1 MSNTMTDQEVKE
13 LTEALSDVRSEDN
26 EMIENLPS
34 NNGVEER
41 VPDDPYEY
49 EEEEVTSYTD
59 PMTGES
65 KIIPEKID
73 PLDNITIDESG
84 LDGLLNMSDED
95 IKTMDIALDEFKQA
109 LSELPSLNNEDTKA
123 LKKVFDRYRF
133 GEEFS
138 LYNSFPNNIKKYVDA
153 TVSMLASDNGGTL
166 DTKDMRS
173 VISKTILDD
182 ILNNIHMNKVYTDL
196 NSSVNDA
203 FKEIKDTTT
212 SETNLN
218 VRTKISAFK
227 DLADKIKEE
236 NPEKSE
242 ALYRFY
248 DAFIEAQEYNKL
260 REAVRTG
267 RLRAKKIE
275 IEKFERTCS
284 GFLRTYMKSSKI
296 LDDPTQLYPIIHRHI
311 GCSIDDAKR
320 IIIAFTKYTEYNK
333 MDLNVLEDYCFIYY
347 FIKNILGLDNHS
359 RTMLEETTFYAKIK
373 NNLKALLDDIKSVED
388 NIVNKNKK

>member
-26 EMIENLPS
+26 EIIENLPS

-109 LSELPSLNNEDTKA
+109 LAELPSLNNEDTKA

-320 IIIAFTKYTEYNK
+320 IIIAFIKYTEYNK